1 MENLKIIDDD
11 FIKNIALFM
20 LKHNMQEECEKY
32 HLAVKT
38 LYNIVKGKQQKVR
51 SDTYSK
57 IIAMLN
63 GEPLQQ
69 DKVESQIVKKVES
82 TSSIAKPKAIDEATL
97 PKSEERGNTA
107 TSVTDDIAY
116 LKEAF
121 KQLKML
127 VELNQ
132 DLTKQLSLRVE
143 SASKGLE
150 ESAQRGLDNFERQS
164 KATNKRVDDLET
176 QFETF
181 LERHKYVTSDV
192 KKVKERVKSL
202 EIQLN
207 PTKFGNK

>member
-1 MENLKIIDDD
+1 MAKLKKFDDD
-11 FIKNIALFM
+11 FIKEIALFM
-20 LKHNMQEECEKY
+20 LKHNMREECQKY
-32 HLAVKT
+32 HLAMRT
-38 LYNIVKGKQQKVR
+38 LYNIVKGKQQKVT
-51 SDTYSK
+51 SDTYSR

-63 GEPLQQ
+63 DEPLKQ
-69 DKVESQIVKKVES
+69 DKIGSQIVKKAES
-82 TSSIAKPKAIDEATL
+82 ASSVAKPKAIDEAAL
-97 PKSEERGNTA
+97 LKSEERGNTA
-107 TSVTDDIAY
+107 TSVIDDIAY

-121 KQLKML
+121 KQLKTL

-132 DLTKQLSLRVE
+132 DLTKSLISRVE
-143 SASKGLE
+143 SASKGLD

>member
-1 MENLKIIDDD
+1 MAKLKTVDDD

-20 LKHNMQEECEKY
+20 LKHNMQKEYKKY
-32 HLAVKT
+32 HLAART
-38 LYNIVKGKQQKVR
+38 LYNIVKGKQQKVA
-51 SDTYSK
+51 SDTYSR

-82 TSSIAKPKAIDEATL
+82 TPAVVKPKAVAEATL

-107 TSVTDDIAY
+107 ASVTDDIAY

-121 KQLKML
+121 KQLKTL

-132 DLTKQLSLRVE
+132 DLTKSLISRVE
-143 SASKGLE
+143 SASKGLD
-150 ESAQRGLDNFERQS
+150 ESAKRGLDNFERQS
-164 KATNKRVDDLET
+164 KATNKRIDDLET